1 MDLQTIDV
9 NFEMALHVDV
19 EVECVFTPG
28 RPAPACQNPSSPA
41 FSDCG
46 DPEEIDDLHVFL
58 ARRGHK
64 GKIIRLEITD
74 FIDDESDIEE
84 EVLNNLPEEE

>member
-1 MDLQTIDV
+1 MIDV
-9 NFEMALHVDV
+9 NFEMALQLEL

-28 RPAPACQNPSSPA
+28 RPAPPCQDPSSPT

-46 DPEEIDDLHVFL
+46 DSEEIDDMHVYL
-58 ARRGHK
+58 TRKGHK

-74 FIDDESDIEE
+74 FIDDESEIYE
-84 EVLNNLPEEE
+84 EVMNNLPEDE